1 MTKRILFQIHWFLGI
16 TAGLVLALMGVTG
29 ATMSFEDEIS
39 EALSPRLYAPGV
51 PAGPDLSPDQLIA
64 RVQADH
70 PGYYIARLDWEMAR
84 DRSHSVRLSSSEGR
98 GRKQGQVDRATGAW
112 LGAPAGEGFFHLMD
126 DLHRWLAL
134 PGGGNG
140 IGRQITAFSA
150 ISLIFFALSGLYL
163 RWPRQ
168 ALDWRAWLV
177 LDLRKTGRNLWRAL
191 HVVIG
196 TWVLLFYLLSA
207 LTGLWW
213 SYGWYREGLLALS
226 GTPANAQRGRVTETL
241 PGEPLDLQRQ
251 VGIVFDVNVDRS
263 NCAADNADA
272 AIRPAGPCGHLD
284 FRGTALGMAVPF
296 RVIRPSPAL
305 EAARLLRA
313 RADGQDGIAI
323 GDEPRAEARHEGC
336 VSHQKGTSGVMASR
350 RLRSVAASSRR
361 WSQYPVTTASMKRS
375 HSVSVRVARSDLP
388 MLSRYSPPIWPPTV
402 IASASFGVGSIMPHL
417 PWQMFWQSRLQRCF
431 RLAARR
437 GGLEDRVAR
446 LGLRQAA
453 PQLGGVAVA
462 DQHVVGLAHGRRQ
475 HHRLS
480 HSRSTIN
487 GQPHLG

>member
-1 MTKRILFQIHWFLGI
+1 MTANGAPVTKRILFQIHWFLGI

-29 ATMSFEDEIS
+29 ATMSFEGEIS

-64 RVQADH
+64 RVQADN

-150 ISLIFFALSGLYL
+150 IALIFFALSGLYL

-196 TWVLLFYLLSA
+196 IWVLLFYLLSA

-213 SYGWYREGLLALS
+213 SYDWYRQGVIYSEQGRGRGLCRADQ
-226 GTPANAQRGRVTETL
+226 GQPRRIHRPTDARPVDRADARPRQRGRTPCRFPSLL
-241 PGEPLDLQRQ
+241 PGRQ
-251 VGIVFDVNVDRS
+251 AV
-263 NCAADNADA
+263 A
-272 AIRPAGPCGHLD
+272 AGPRWPHP
-284 FRGTALGMAVPF
+284 RGADRRVAGGQFQSGRRGQGYLG
-296 RVIRPSPAL
+296 
-305 EAARLLRA
+305 
-313 RADGQDGIAI
+313 
-323 GDEPRAEARHEGC
+323 
-336 VSHQKGTSGVMASR
+336 
-350 RLRSVAASSRR
+350 VAGLMGA
-361 WSQYPVTTASMKRS
+361 TASL
-375 HSVSVRVARSDLP
+375 LP
-388 MLSRYSPPIWPPTV
+388 IAPDDAGPGATTPAPTV
-402 IASASFGVGSIMPHL
+402 KRAKT
-417 PWQMFWQSRLQRCF
+417 C
-431 RLAARR
+431 
-437 GGLEDRVAR
+437 
-446 LGLRQAA
+446 
-453 PQLGGVAVA
+453 
-462 DQHVVGLAHGRRQ
+462 
-475 HHRLS
+475 
-480 HSRSTIN
+480 
-487 GQPHLG
+487 

>member
-1 MTKRILFQIHWFLGI
+1 MLQMRNRLGFRMAANGAQVTKRILFQIHWFLGI

-51 PAGPDLSPDQLIA
+51 PSRPDLSPDQLIA
-64 RVQADH
+64 RVQADN

-98 GRKQGQVDRATGAW
+98 GRKQGQVDRTTGAW

-150 ISLIFFALSGLYL
+150 IALIFFALSGLYL

-207 LTGLWW
+207 LTGLWC
-213 SYGWYREGLLALS
+213 SYDWYRQGVIYSLTGKA
-226 GTPANAQRGRVTETL
+226 
-241 PGEPLDLQRQ
+241 PGEEGRRSEKRE
-251 VGIVFDVNVDRS
+251 GI
-263 NCAADNADA
+263 A
-272 AIRPAGPCGHLD
+272 P
-284 FRGTALGMAVPF
+284 
-296 RVIRPSPAL
+296 RPSIDPAWT
-305 EAARLLRA
+305 AFRRATGHDYVWVRITQPAPSQLR
-313 RADGQDGIAI
+313 
-323 GDEPRAEARHEGC
+323 
-336 VSHQKGTSGVMASR
+336 
-350 RLRSVAASSRR
+350 RS
-361 WSQYPVTTASMKRS
+361 
-375 HSVSVRVARSDLP
+375 
-388 MLSRYSPPIWPPTV
+388 
-402 IASASFGVGSIMPHL
+402 
-417 PWQMFWQSRLQRCF
+417 
-431 RLAARR
+431 ARR
-437 GGLEDRVAR
+437 RAPSAPDR
-446 LGLRQAA
+446 Q
-453 PQLGGVAVA
+453 
-462 DQHVVGLAHGRRQ
+462 
-475 HHRLS
+475 
-480 HSRSTIN
+480 I
-487 GQPHLG
+487 

>member
-1 MTKRILFQIHWFLGI
+1 MTAAVVVVSVRYPFVFKKILFQLHWLLGI
-16 TAGLVLALMGVTG
+16 SAGLVLALMGVTG

-177 LDLRKTGRNLWRAL
+177 LDLRGVSMIDATG
-191 HVVIG
+191 G
-196 TWVLLFYLLSA
+196 SLSA
-207 LTGLWW
+207 FAQDSTNPLVYT
-213 SYGWYREGLLALS
+213 ALFTPDANGVGVATVGVAS
-226 GTPANAQRGRVTETL
+226 GKFT
-241 PGEPLDLQRQ
+241 
-251 VGIVFDVNVDRS
+251 
-263 NCAADNADA
+263 DA
-272 AIRPAGPCGHLD
+272 AGNINQDG
-284 FRGTALGMAVPF
+284 
-296 RVIRPSPAL
+296 
-305 EAARLLRA
+305 
-313 RADGQDGIAI
+313 GQDNNKALISVNTQAPTISALAI
-323 GDEPRAEARHEGC
+323 QTGFAA
-336 VSHQKGTSGVMASR
+336 TSVKFMFTMSR
-350 RLRSVAASSRR
+350 KPS
-361 WSQYPVTTASMKRS
+361 
-375 HSVSVRVARSDLP
+375 
-388 MLSRYSPPIWPPTV
+388 
-402 IASASFGVGSIMPHL
+402 
-417 PWQMFWQSRLQRCF
+417 
-431 RLAARR
+431 
-437 GGLEDRVAR
+437 
-446 LGLRQAA
+446 
-453 PQLGGVAVA
+453 
-462 DQHVVGLAHGRRQ
+462 
-475 HHRLS
+475 
-480 HSRSTIN
+480 
-487 GQPHLG
+487 